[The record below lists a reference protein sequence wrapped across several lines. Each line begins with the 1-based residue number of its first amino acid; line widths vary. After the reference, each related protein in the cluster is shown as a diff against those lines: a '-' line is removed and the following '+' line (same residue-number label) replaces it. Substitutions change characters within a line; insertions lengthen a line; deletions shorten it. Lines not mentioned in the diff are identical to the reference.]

1 MAKITAGIGCSHV
14 PAIGAA
20 FDQGLTQE
28 PYWKPLFDGF
38 EPARDW
44 IRKHKPDVAIL
55 VYNDHGSAL
64 TLEMI
69 PTLAI
74 GVADEFKPADE
85 GWGPR
90 QVPVV
95 KGHSALAWHLAETL
109 IINEFDMCVLNTLD
123 VDHGLTVPLNITCG
137 KVDEWPFAVI
147 PIPIN
152 VVMFPIPTGDRCW
165 RMGEVIRKA
174 VEAFPEDLNVVV
186 FGTGGM
192 SHQIH
197 GERSGMINRDFD
209 TAFLNDLTRNPQ
221 RLRHIKH
228 EDYTTLAGAEG
239 IEMVMW
245 MVMRAA
251 LGDNNVREVYRH
263 YHVPASNTAA
273 GLIILEN
280 DDLHNPKPAGKP
292 RAARPKA
299 KVKSKV
305 KAKAKAKA
313 TPAARPPKKGKVPA
327 KKLVV
332 KKSAGKPARGKK
344 SVRSTAKAAPARKKA
359 KVARKVPAR
368 KPAARKS
375 AARSSARKR

>member
-28 PYWKPLFDGF
+28 PYWKPLFDGY
-38 EPARDW
+38 EPAREW
-44 IRKHKPDVAIL
+44 IKKHKPDVAIL

-69 PTLAI
+69 PTLGI
-74 GVADEFKPADE
+74 GVADEFQPADE

-95 KGHSALAWHLAETL
+95 KGHSALAWHLTETL
-109 IINEFDMCVLNTLD
+109 IINEFDMTVLNKLD
-123 VDHGLTVPLNITCG
+123 VDHGLTVPLNIMCG

-174 VEAFPEDLNVVV
+174 VEAFPEDLNVVI

-209 TAFLNDLTRNPQ
+209 TKFLNDLTKNPQ
-221 RLRHIKH
+221 RLRRIKH
-228 EDYTTLAGAEG
+228 EEYTTLAGAEG

-251 LGDNNVREVYRH
+251 LGDNNVHEVYRH

-280 DDLHNPKPAGKP
+280 DDLKGKKK
-292 RAARPKA
+292 AARKKA
-299 KVKSKV
+299 AKKVAAKK
-305 KAKAKAKA
+305 KAPAKKPAKAKA
-313 TPAARPPKKGKVPA
+313 
-327 KKLVV
+327 V
-332 KKSAGKPARGKK
+332 KKA
-344 SVRSTAKAAPARKKA
+344 
-359 KVARKVPAR
+359 
-368 KPAARKS
+368 AARKS
-375 AARSSARKR
+375 VAKKAAKKIVKKVVKKVAKKKSAKKK

>member
-20 FDQGLTQE
+20 FDQGLTQDA
-28 PYWKPLFDGF
+28 YWKPLFDGY
-38 EPARDW
+38 EPAREW
-44 IRKHKPDVAIL
+44 IKKHKPDVAIL

-64 TLEMI
+64 TLDLI
-69 PTLAI
+69 PTLGI
-74 GVADEFKPADE
+74 GVADEFQPADE

-95 KGHSALAWHLAETL
+95 KGHAGLAWHITETL
-109 IINEFDMCVLNTLD
+109 ITNEFDMCVMNKLD
-123 VDHGLTVPLNITCG
+123 VDHGLTVPLNIMCG
-137 KVDEWPFAVI
+137 KVDDWPFAVI
-147 PIPIN
+147 PVPIN

-174 VEAFPEDLNVVV
+174 VESFPEDLNVVI

-197 GERSGMINRDFD
+197 GERSGMINREFD
-209 TAFLNDLTRNPQ
+209 TAFLNDLTKNPK

-228 EDYTTLAGAEG
+228 EEYTTFAGAEG

-251 LGDNNVREVYRH
+251 LGDNNVHEVYRH

-280 DDLHNPKPAGKP
+280 DDMKKPLKKSAKKAVKKAAGKKAPAAKKPATKKPASKKAAAKKPAGKK
-292 RAARPKA
+292 AA
-299 KVKSKV
+299 
-305 KAKAKAKA
+305 
-313 TPAARPPKKGKVPA
+313 PKKP
-327 KKLVV
+327 V
-332 KKSAGKPARGKK
+332 KKSAPKAAKKATGKVAKK
-344 SVRSTAKAAPARKKA
+344 AAKKAVRKSTAKKAAKK
-359 KVARKVPAR
+359 K
-368 KPAARKS
+368 
-375 AARSSARKR
+375 

>member
-28 PYWKPLFDGF
+28 PYWKPLFDGY
-38 EPARDW
+38 EPAREW
-44 IRKHKPDVAIL
+44 IRKHKPDVAIII
-55 VYNDHGSAL
+55 YNDHGSAL
-64 TLEMI
+64 TLDLI
-69 PTLAI
+69 PTFGI
-74 GVADEFKPADE
+74 GVADEFVPADE

-109 IINEFDMCVLNTLD
+109 IINEFDMCVMNKLD
-123 VDHGLTVPLNITCG
+123 VDHGLTVPLNIMCG
-137 KVDEWPFAVI
+137 QVDEWPFAVI
-147 PIPIN
+147 PIPVN
-152 VVMFPIPTGDRCW
+152 VVMFPVPTGDRCW

-174 VEAFPEDLNVVV
+174 VEAFPEDLNVVI

-197 GERSGMINRDFD
+197 GERSGMINREFD
-209 TAFLNDLTRNPQ
+209 TAFLNDLTKNPK
-221 RLRHIKH
+221 RLRKIKH
-228 EDYTTLAGAEG
+228 EEYVTLAGAEG

-251 LGDNNVREVYRH
+251 IGDNNVREVYRH

-280 DDLHNPKPAGKP
+280 DDLKGPGKKAAAKKAVKKAVKKVVEKAAAKAKKAKQKVAPKAKKVSGKVGGKLKAAAKKVTGKAKQTVA
-292 RAARPKA
+292 RAKA
-299 KVKSKV
+299 KVK
-305 KAKAKAKA
+305 
-313 TPAARPPKKGKVPA
+313 
-327 KKLVV
+327 
-332 KKSAGKPARGKK
+332 
-344 SVRSTAKAAPARKKA
+344 
-359 KVARKVPAR
+359 
-368 KPAARKS
+368 
-375 AARSSARKR
+375 ARKR

>member
-28 PYWKPLFDGF
+28 PYWKPLFDGY
-38 EPARDW
+38 EPAREW
-44 IRKHKPDVAIL
+44 VRKHKPDVAIL

-64 TLEMI
+64 TLDMI
-69 PTLAI
+69 PTLGI
-74 GVADEFKPADE
+74 GVADEFQPADE

-95 KGHSALAWHLAETL
+95 KGHSALAWHIAETL
-109 IINEFDMCVLNTLD
+109 IINEFDMCVMNQLD
-123 VDHGLTVPLNITCG
+123 VDHGLTVPLNIVCG
-137 KVDEWPFAVI
+137 KVDDWPFAVI

-174 VEAFPEDLNVVV
+174 VEAFPEDLNVVI
-186 FGTGGM
+186 FGTGGL

-197 GERSGMINRDFD
+197 GERSGMINSKFD
-209 TAFLNDLTRNPQ
+209 TAFLNDLTKNPQ
-221 RLRHIKH
+221 RLRKIKH
-228 EDYTTLAGAEG
+228 EEYTTLAGAEG
-239 IEMVMW
+239 IELVMW

-251 LGDNNVREVYRH
+251 LGDNNVHEVYRH

-280 DDLHNPKPAGKP
+280 DDLKGPKKAGAKKAASKKAPAKKAAKKKVVAKKAAAKKPAAKKPAAKKAAKKVAKKAAAKKPAGKKK
-292 RAARPKA
+292 AAA
-299 KVKSKV
+299 K
-305 KAKAKAKA
+305 
-313 TPAARPPKKGKVPA
+313 PA
-327 KKLVV
+327 KK
-332 KKSAGKPARGKK
+332 
-344 SVRSTAKAAPARKKA
+344 KA
-359 KVARKVPAR
+359 KK
-368 KPAARKS
+368 K
-375 AARSSARKR
+375 